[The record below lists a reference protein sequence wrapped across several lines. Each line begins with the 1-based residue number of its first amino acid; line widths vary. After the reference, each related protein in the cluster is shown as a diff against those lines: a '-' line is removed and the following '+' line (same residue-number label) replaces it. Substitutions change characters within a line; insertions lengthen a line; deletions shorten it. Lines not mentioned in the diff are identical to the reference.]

1 MSKKENREIEILRKQ
16 LELLAEKSA
25 VISKLSGHESEL
37 VNYSHAMCEIVA
49 LIHQD
54 DDKHVRFYKSR
65 YRT

>member
-1 MSKKENREIEILRKQ
+1 MKNKENREIEILRKQ

-25 VISKLSGHESEL
+25 VISKLTGHESEL
-37 VNYSHAMCEIVA
+37 ANYSHAMCEIVA

>member
-1 MSKKENREIEILRKQ
+1 MKNKENREIEILRKQ

-25 VISKLSGHESEL
+25 VISKLTGHESEL

>member
-1 MSKKENREIEILRKQ
+1 MGEKETREIEILRKQ

-37 VNYSHAMCEIVA
+37 ANYSHAMCEIVA
-49 LIHQD
+49 LIHQGNG
-54 DDKHVRFYKSR
+54 KHVRFYKSR

>member
-1 MSKKENREIEILRKQ
+1 MEEKESREIEILRKQ

-37 VNYSHAMCEIVA
+37 ANYSHAMCEIVA